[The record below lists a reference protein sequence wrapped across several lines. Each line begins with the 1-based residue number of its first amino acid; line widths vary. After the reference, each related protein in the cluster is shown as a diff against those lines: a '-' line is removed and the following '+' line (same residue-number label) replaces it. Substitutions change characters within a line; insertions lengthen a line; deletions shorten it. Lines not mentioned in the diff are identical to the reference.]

1 MSFLCTAVIAAV
13 WLSAAMTGAWLAQC
27 VTHNC
32 GWVDAIWSGATGFGA
47 AFCAL
52 LPAPG
57 AASAGPR
64 AWLAAAM
71 AAVWGLRLAWHIARR
86 TAGGGAEDARYADFR
101 REWGAAF
108 EPRLF
113 GLLMVQAACAWV
125 LVVSVLLAARNPA
138 PSLRAADLAGVLLLV
153 GSVLGEARAD
163 AQLRRFRAEKS
174 GRVCDTGLWA
184 WSRHPNYFF
193 EFLGWCAFPLLA
205 IDALGRYPVGFLSL
219 AAPAMMFWLLRYVSG
234 VPPLEKSMLARRGDA
249 FRAYQARVSVFFP
262 RPPASHVRN
271 AT

>member
-1 MSFLCTAVIAAV
+1 MSFLSIAAAAAA
-13 WLSAAMTGAWLAQC
+13 WLAASMTGAWLAQR

-47 AFCAL
+47 ASCAL
-52 LPAPG
+52 APPPG
-57 AASAGPR
+57 AAGPEPR

-71 AAVWGLRLAWHIARR
+71 AAAWGLRLAWHIARR
-86 TAGGGAEDARYADFR
+86 TAGGPEDARYADFR

-138 PSLRAADLAGVLLLV
+138 PFPRAADIAGLLLLAA
-153 GSVLGEARAD
+153 SVAGEARAD
-163 AQLRRFRAEKS
+163 AQLRQFRARGS
-174 GRVCDTGLWA
+174 GGVCDTGLWE

-205 IDALGRYPVGFLSL
+205 IDVSGRYPAGFLSL
-219 AAPAMMFWLLRYVSG
+219 AAPALMFWLLRYVSG
-234 VPPLEKSMLARRGDA
+234 VPPLEKSMLARRGHA

-262 RPPASHVRN
+262 RPPAGNVGD